1 MIDDVMQAQQ
11 QPGDPKV
18 RILIIEDDVF
28 FRRALQEFLSMEGY
42 EVSAAGSV
50 LEIHPGLKQ
59 VQPDLILCDISLPGQ
74 SGLELLKSIRAD
86 PATASIPVLMLT
98 ATAERAVMR
107 EAMQDGADDYI
118 TKPVTAAEILAAIR
132 TRLARLAGRKG
143 AAFVSG
149 PAGATTIP
157 AAMAAP
163 LVGGTAGIA
172 DAMHRDFNLSPREL
186 DVLRGLVLGRSNS
199 EIGNALGIAES
210 TVKRHLLKV
219 FLKLGVG
226 SRTAAVVH
234 CHGNPSL
241 LALVN
246 SSAAPAAV

>member
-1 MIDDVMQAQQ
+1 MIDGAMQAQQ

-50 LEIHPGLKQ
+50 LEIHPSLKQ

-98 ATAERAVMR
+98 ATAERSVMR

-149 PAGATTIP
+149 PAGATPVP

-163 LVGGTAGIA
+163 VGGGAA

-186 DVLRGLVLGRSNS
+186 DVLRGLVLGRSNA
-199 EIGNALGIAES
+199 EIGTALGIAES

-246 SSAAPAAV
+246 SAAAPAAA

>member
-143 AAFVSG
+143 A
-149 PAGATTIP
+149 
-157 AAMAAP
+157 P